1 MAVALE
7 VLLVNIDLMIEV
19 MSASKNLVVLIDD
32 N

>member
-1 MAVALE
+1 MAVTLE

-19 MSASKNLVVLIDD
+19 MSASQNLVVLIDD